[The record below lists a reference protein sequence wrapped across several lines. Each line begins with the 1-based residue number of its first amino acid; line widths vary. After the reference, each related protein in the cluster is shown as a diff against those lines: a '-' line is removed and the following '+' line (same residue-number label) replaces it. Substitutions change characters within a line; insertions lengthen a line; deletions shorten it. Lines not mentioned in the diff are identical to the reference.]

1 MGSLLKY
8 IISKIVINISL
19 IPQINIFFKLFRWH
33 YNIITINKHKNNKL
47 HTWENNTCISLVF
60 I

>member
-19 IPQINIFFKLFRWH
+19 IPQINIFFLN
-33 YNIITINKHKNNKL
+33 YLDDIIIL
-47 HTWENNTCISLVF
+47 
-60 I
+60 